1 MTTEASAK
9 IIEKQYDEARGG
21 WIVNASIVSTNGD
34 TRTGMEF
41 LALPETATDA
51 ELGATMPD
59 VGGEVTITAK
69 AMVTGKNARQ
79 EADGDTRASVKLQ
92 ITAMEL
98 SNAPDTTNA
107 ASDLYGKK

>member
-1 MTTEASAK
+1 MQNMAYSTAELA
-9 IIEKQYDEARGG
+9 EKQKEFKGESIGNMPKYPWGLELRLGDE
-21 WIVNASIVSTNGD
+21 V
-34 TRTGMEF
+34 
-41 LALPETATDA
+41 LKK
-51 ELGATMPD
+51 LGATMPD

-79 EADGDTRASVKLQ
+79 EADGDTRASVELQ